1 MSQVLEQATAAR
13 KEENW
18 SLLNQYLQQLPL
30 DKKAKQTNAAIEDLN
45 EFDLEQVLNLALDVL
60 ESGDFQERWEVAKIF
75 PSLAETLLSQ
85 GDLQK
90 VLAPLIEIL
99 QDEEAELEVR
109 WFAGR
114 ILGGF
119 NHPTAIAA
127 LVDLLK
133 TAEDEELAAMSAA
146 ALSSLGESALQA
158 LSSLLVEPETRLLA
172 TTSLSQIRHPGIIEP
187 LLGVVDDPQVL
198 VRSTAIEA
206 LGSFHDPRITPVLFK
221 ALNDHTAA
229 VRKQAVIGL
238 GLRGHLRE
246 ELDLLNRL
254 KPLLYDFNGEVCR
267 QAAIA
272 LSRLGTDQ
280 SADALFNVLK
290 SPATPVPLRIDFIRA
305 LGWVGTAKALDY
317 LQLSLGDTSTECV
330 TEIVRV
336 LGNLDKP
343 SLKAK
348 AAQILGDFLNWEFAQ
363 KVAIVKQSVA
373 QALGQLGEISAIDGL
388 VGLLADQSAS
398 VRLHAIAALKNFP
411 SAYHKLKQLAT
422 DENLTAEL
430 KEGIAI
436 ALGEWKE

>member
-1 MSQVLEQATAAR
+1 MSQVLEQATAA
-13 KEENW
+13 KKQGNW

-30 DKKAKQTNAAIEDLN
+30 SKGAKQTDSAWQDFNQSN
-45 EFDLEQVLNLALDVL
+45 LEKVLNLALDVL

-75 PSLAETLLSQ
+75 PSLADIFLSQ
-85 GDLQK
+85 GDIQK
-90 VLAPLIEIL
+90 VLVPLIEIL

-133 TAEDEELAAMSAA
+133 TAEDQELAAMSAA

-158 LSSLLVEPETRLLA
+158 LSSLLAEPQTRLLA
-172 TTSLSQIRHPGIIEP
+172 TTSLSQIRHPGIIDP
-187 LLGVVDDPQVL
+187 LLSVINDPQVL

-206 LGSFHDPRITPVLFK
+206 LSSFHDPRIIPVLVK
-221 ALNDHTAA
+221 ALNDHAA
-229 VRKQAVIGL
+229 VVRKEAVIGL
-238 GLRGHLRE
+238 GLRGDLRE
-246 ELDLLNRL
+246 ELDLLNHL
-254 KPLLYDFNGEVCR
+254 KPLLYDFNREVCR

-280 SADALFNVLK
+280 AADALFNVLK

-305 LGWVGTAKALDY
+305 LAWVGTSKALDY
-317 LQLSLGDTSTECV
+317 LQLSLGDISTECV

-336 LGNLDKP
+336 LGSLDKP
-343 SLKAK
+343 SLKSK
-348 AAQILGDFLNWEFAQ
+348 ATQILVDFLNWNTPQ
-363 KVAIVKQSVA
+363 KVDIVKQSVA
-373 QALGQLGEISAIDGL
+373 QALGQLGDVSAIDGL
-388 VGLLADQSAS
+388 IGLLADQSAI
-398 VRLHAIAALKNFP
+398 VRFHAIAALKNFP
-411 SAYHKLKQLAT
+411 SAHHKLEQLAS
-422 DENLTAEL
+422 DEELEAEF

-436 ALGEWKE
+436 ALAEWKI